1 MNTSISAVLS
11 FLIGLTLAI
20 ALLWSINY
28 RNCIV
33 LSSNVSRELL
43 NKKLYNAESD
53 KCYRVVKK
61 SEE

>member
-33 LSSNVSRELL
+33 LSSNVSRQLL
-43 NKKLYNAESD
+43 NKKLYNSESD

-61 SEE
+61 PEE

>member
-1 MNTSISAVLS
+1 MNTSISVVLS
-11 FLIGLTLAI
+11 FLIGLILAI

-28 RNCIV
+28 RNCII

-43 NKKLYNAESD
+43 NKKLYNSEAD